1 MEKINLY
8 IERGEANVFGRVNYE
23 DDLIVA
29 DAPTVDALQDKIKY
43 LLKEFHDVKQ
53 ENVELITT
61 EETSTETFYE
71 IADHK
76 FKVKYFFDVDG
87 QFEGASVYL
96 EKEHHGKDN
105 DEFIGEVVGLEIP
118 MPSDDPDNPDYYRE
132 ARKEFEQ
139 ELLEWLDN
147 NFF

>member
-8 IERGEANVFGRVNYE
+8 IEKGEGVLFGRVNY
-23 DDLIVA
+23 DDNLIVA
-29 DAPTVDALQDKIKY
+29 EAPDLILLKDKMKS
-43 LLKEFHDVKQ
+43 LLKEFHDVKP
-53 ENVELITT
+53 EKVELITV

-71 IADHK
+71 VADHK
-76 FKVKYFFDVDG
+76 FKVKYFFDVEG

-96 EKEHHGKDN
+96 EKEHHGKEK

-118 MPSDDPDNPDYYRE
+118 MPSDDPENTDYYKE
-132 ARKEFEQ
+132 ARKEFERD
-139 ELLEWLDN
+139 LLEWLDN